1 MGFKNIFSNGFKT
14 THLETAINCDS
25 KMAYEVGY
33 LGLPLYSFVLQE
45 KMSNSCKRKCFWTRV
60 IQGADRPDRM
70 ESLFTIVVLLA

>member
-25 KMAYEVGY
+25 KMAYEVAY

-45 KMSNSCKRKCFWTRV
+45 KMSNS
-60 IQGADRPDRM
+60 
-70 ESLFTIVVLLA
+70 